1 MRVQATAP
9 AYGQDV
15 EQSRGA
21 IESQLAAAF
30 PRRNEVVTVER
41 GAAAEGH
48 DRFTAT
54 LTYRPTLFGLGMRS
68 SVLGVPIPPLSHRA
82 SMVVDCYKPGVIA

>member
-1 MRVQATAP
+1 M
-9 AYGQDV
+9 
-15 EQSRGA
+15 
-21 IESQLAAAF
+21 
-30 PRRNEVVTVER
+30 TVER